1 MGRLDVVVVRALDA
15 LAEHADQWNRLAYE
29 SPQQS
34 PMLSWAWLS
43 AYFEHRLLAG
53 ESWACVLA
61 YDGDRLVG
69 VLPLLV
75 SPRRV
80 LGLEHPVLRTPYDP
94 HTISIEPLVA
104 AGRAGEVVP
113 VLVDAA
119 ARVLPGW
126 SQLELERIPETSPVR
141 AVLARGAA
149 PFVFIEERR
158 GVGAFLPVPPRFD
171 EYRAG
176 LSRNFRSNLNKARN
190 KLRKLSDVQ
199 TTFLAGAEATAA
211 HLPRLMAV
219 EGAGWKGK
227 AGTAIRE
234 SPDLIAFYTT
244 LTRRLSQAGWL
255 EWHFLEA
262 EGKVLAGNLA
272 VRLAHSLLV
281 WKLGYDEA
289 YARCSPGSLL
299 FEDLIARACA
309 AGDVDTI
316 DLMTDWGWYDNW
328 QMEKRETFD
337 LYLYARRPSPLL
349 LGYAPRRARAY
360 LRASPSARAA
370 RDYLREAP
378 AVRRARSYLEE
389 APAVRRAR
397 GYLQALRRSR

>member
-15 LAEHADQWNRLAYE
+15 LAEHAAQWNRLAYE

-34 PMLSWAWLS
+34 PMLSWAWIS
-43 AYFEHRLLAG
+43 SYFEHRLLPG

-61 YDGDRLVG
+61 HDGDRLVG
-69 VLPLLV
+69 VLPLVV

-80 LGLEHPVLRTPYDP
+80 PGLGGPVLRTPYDP
-94 HTISIEPLVA
+94 HTISIEPVVA
-104 AGRAGEVVP
+104 ASRAGEVVP
-113 VLVDAA
+113 ALVEAA
-119 ARVLPGW
+119 ARTLPGW
-126 SQLELERIPETSPVR
+126 FQLELERIPETSPVL
-141 AVLARGAA
+141 AVLESGAA
-149 PFVFIEERR
+149 PGVFIKERR

-171 EYRAG
+171 EYRAS
-176 LSRNFRSNLNKARN
+176 LSRNFRNNLNKARN
-190 KLRKLSDVQ
+190 KLRKLSGAQ
-199 TTFLAGAEATAA
+199 TTFLAGTDATPAE
-211 HLPRLMAV
+211 LPRLMAV

-272 VRLAHSLLV
+272 VRLERSLLV

-289 YARCSPGSLL
+289 YARYSPGSLL
-299 FEDLIARACA
+299 FEQLVERACL
-309 AGDVDTI
+309 AGDVATI
-316 DLMTDWGWYDNW
+316 DLMTDWAWYDNW
-328 QMEKRETFD
+328 NMQKRQTFD

-360 LRASPSARAA
+360 LRTSPTARAA
-370 RDYLREAP
+370 WR
-378 AVRRARSYLEE
+378 
-389 APAVRRAR
+389 
-397 GYLQALRRSR
+397 YLQALRR